1 MLHQM
6 GYIYKSAH
14 TSACKHQCV
23 DHLVQIWKYMVGVV
37 VAVLHGI
44 TIQKCHA
51 EIHEALDDYAVLYQR
66 VAICIEV
73 F

>member
-1 MLHQM
+1 
-6 GYIYKSAH
+6 
-14 TSACKHQCV
+14 
-23 DHLVQIWKYMVGVV
+23 MVGVV